1 MRQKAS
7 VEGTCEAFD
16 QTQQQRNADMKVS
29 NSQKSDKADD
39 GISRETLN
47 DWQRKDAAKK
57 ADEAKRRD
65 SDSKDA
71 RK

>member
-1 MRQKAS
+1 
-7 VEGTCEAFD
+7 
-16 QTQQQRNADMKVS
+16 MKVN

-47 DWQRKDAAKK
+47 DWQRKDAARK
-57 ADEAKRRD
+57 ADEAKHRD
-65 SDSKDA
+65 ADPKDA